1 MELAIVLG
9 CVAAGLL
16 FGGWLHRRGRRH
28 PGTPVVALPVA
39 AGIPEAAGAPK
50 AVGAPV
56 KRAAR
61 GLGNT
66 GASRFGPAH
75 DNIRAIGK
83 RPARR

>member
-1 MELAIVLG
+1 MDLAIILG

-16 FGGWLHRRGRRH
+16 LGGWLHRQSRR
-28 PGTPVVALPVA
+28 PSPAVVALPVA

-66 GASRFGPAH
+66 GASRFGPARH
-75 DNIRAIGK
+75 NVRAIGK
-83 RPARR
+83 SPARR

>member
-1 MELAIVLG
+1 MGLAIILG
-9 CVAAGLL
+9 CVAAGLIL
-16 FGGWLHRRGRRH
+16 GGWLHRRGSRR
-28 PGTPVVALPVA
+28 PSSPVVVLPVA

>member
-1 MELAIVLG
+1 MDLAIVLG

-16 FGGWLHRRGRRH
+16 LGGWLHRHGRHRSRSA
-28 PGTPVVALPVA
+28 VVTLPVA

-61 GLGNT
+61 GVGNT
-66 GASRFGPAH
+66 GASRFGPARH
-75 DNIRAIGK
+75 NVRAIGK